1 MTLLVITLIIFLI
14 VTLWLLLLRVDTSF
28 IIANAIYD
36 FTNKLESKIAG
47 LKHYKGY
54 SKVFDVETNYLSNV
68 SKFDDKRPIL
78 VLVHGFSA
86 DKYIWNRL
94 ALRLKKDYQL
104 FIPDLLGH
112 GDTAYKQTHNYSTKN
127 QVKLLVEMLDAAN
140 IRHFHIIGN
149 SMGGLMA
156 AQLLEICPERIS
168 KSILIDPAGVKSD
181 FSLQMAKTNQNP
193 FNHYNEEDF
202 FYFYDLV
209 MTKPPYVP
217 KFVLRALAN
226 KYIGKREQ
234 YVHMFR
240 DFFNPDDFYEPEDH
254 KINFTDTMLIWG
266 VNDKL
271 MPIEDYVI
279 WQNMLDSETTIYED
293 LGHMPMVED
302 VRRVARDI
310 KRFLKA

>member
-1 MTLLVITLIIFLI
+1 MTLLVVTLIVLVI
-14 VTLWLLLLRVDTSF
+14 VVLWLLLLRVDTSF
-28 IIANAIYD
+28 IIATAIYD
-36 FTNKLESKIAG
+36 SANKLEAKIAS

-54 SKVFDVETNYLSNV
+54 SKAFDVETNYLSNV
-68 SKFDDKRPIL
+68 ATFNNDRPVL

-112 GDTAYKQTHNYSTKN
+112 GDTEYKPSHNYSTKN
-127 QVKLLVEMLDAAN
+127 QVKLLLEMLNDAN
-140 IRHFHIIGN
+140 IQQFHIIGN

-156 AQLLEICPERIS
+156 AQLLEICPERIQ
-168 KSILIDPAGVKSD
+168 KSILIDPAGVSSD

-209 MTKPPYVP
+209 MTKPPYIP

-240 DFFNPDDFYEPEDH
+240 DFFNPDDFYQPEDH
-254 KINFTDTMLIWG
+254 KINSTDTMLIWG

-271 MPIEDYVI
+271 MPVEDYVI
-279 WQNMLDSETTIYED
+279 WQNMLDSKTTIYED

>member
-1 MTLLVITLIIFLI
+1 MTILVLSTILLAVIA
-14 VTLWLLLLRVDTSF
+14 LWLLLLRVDTSF
-28 IIANAIYD
+28 IIATAIYD
-36 FTNKLESKIAG
+36 SANKLEAKLAG
-47 LKHYKGY
+47 LKHYKGH
-54 SKVFDVETNYLSNV
+54 SKIFDVETNYLSNV
-68 SKFDDKRPIL
+68 ARFTNTKPVL

-94 ALRLKKDYQL
+94 AMRLNKDYQL
-104 FIPDLLGH
+104 YIPDLLGH
-112 GDTAYKQTHNYSTKN
+112 GDTAYSPNQNYSTKN
-127 QVKLLVEMLDAAN
+127 QVKLLLEMLDEAN
-140 IRHFHIIGN
+140 IQGFHIIGN

-156 AQLLEICPERIS
+156 AQLLEICPERIQ
-168 KSILIDPAGVKSD
+168 KSILIDPAGVRSD
-181 FSLQMAKTNQNP
+181 FSLEMAKTNQNP
-193 FNHYNEEDF
+193 FNHYNEDDF

-209 MTKPPYVP
+209 MTKPPYIP

-240 DFFNPDDFYEPEDH
+240 DFFNPDDFYDPQDH
-254 KINFTDTMLIWG
+254 KIDSSDTMLIWG

-271 MPIEDYVI
+271 MPVEDYVI
-279 WQNMLDSETTIYED
+279 WQSMLDSKTTIYED

-310 KRFLKA
+310 KRFLNT